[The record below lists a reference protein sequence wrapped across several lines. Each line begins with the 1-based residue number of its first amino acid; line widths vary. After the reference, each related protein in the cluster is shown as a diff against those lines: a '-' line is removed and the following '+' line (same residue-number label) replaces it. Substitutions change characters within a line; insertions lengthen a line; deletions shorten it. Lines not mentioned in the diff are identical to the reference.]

1 MTSVHPLDRLRV
13 GMRAVVRHRLDD
25 GLSDALGEV
34 VALDDT
40 SVSVATRRGVRVVPR
55 GAVVA
60 AKEVPPAPSR
70 RGAPHLAPSMGDLQR
85 VMVEGWPPTERAAL
99 GGWMLRAAGG
109 FTGRANSVLPLG
121 DPGLPLPEAVLAA
134 ERWYAERQLRPLFSL
149 YGPEGFAVGDDALGT
164 LLTGRGY
171 TDVNR
176 SVVMTASVRA
186 LQSAALPTSPPAVG
200 AAEVTIHAEATPSPA
215 WWAASDERRRSHR
228 GTAEAI
234 MAGSPRPG
242 VPLAG
247 AGRAGRGH
255 RARRVR
261 PRLGRRLR
269 RARRAR
275 LAAARAGH
283 RPRSAPPRRTQERA
297 ASRRRTCRWR
307 RRTRPPAGSTAAWAA
322 PRTTSTS
329 ISPRR
334 RARSRRRAGRSAGAA
349 HVVLG
354 DVVRAELRGADLPA
368 VLAED
373 AGHRHVEADVG

>member
-34 VALDDT
+34 VAMDDS

-55 GAVVA
+55 EAVVA

-70 RGAPHLAPSMGDLQR
+70 RGAPHLAPSMSDLQR

-176 SVVMTASVRA
+176 SVVMTASVQA
-186 LQSAALPTSPPAVG
+186 LQSATLTTSPPAVG
-200 AAEVTIHAEATPSPA
+200 AAEVTIHVEATPSPA
-215 WWAASDERRRSHR
+215 WWAASDERRRRHR

-234 MAGSPRPG
+234 MAGSPDQ
-242 VPLAG
+242 VFLLLA
-247 AGRAGRGH
+247 AGRAGRRPPRGS
-255 RARRVR
+255 RSPAPGPASSACTSPPARGGSGW
-261 PRLGRRLR
+261 P
-269 RARRAR
+269 
-275 LAAARAGH
+275 
-283 RPRSAPPRRTQERA
+283 PPSWAPPRRSAGAGDRVDV
-297 ASRRRTCRWR
+297 
-307 RRTRPPAGSTAAWAA
+307 PAGGGDERGRPRALPPPGLRHA
-322 PRTTSTS
+322 PRVRLS
-329 ISPRR
+329 
-334 RARSRRRAGRSAGAA
+334 RRAGGPPVSRAPAGQP
-349 HVVLG
+349 VQRTSSSG
-354 DVVRAELRGADLPA
+354 M
-368 VLAED
+368 
-373 AGHRHVEADVG
+373 

>member
-34 VALDDT
+34 VALDDS

-186 LQSAALPTSPPAVG
+186 LQSAARDDRPARGRRGGGDRPRGGDPLAGVVG
-200 AAEVTIHAEATPSPA
+200 GQRRAAPQAPGH
-215 WWAASDERRRSHR
+215 RRGDHGRL
-228 GTAEAI
+228 
-234 MAGSPRPG
+234 PRPG

-269 RARRAR
+269 RARRPR

-283 RPRSAPPRRTQERA
+283 RPHG
-297 ASRRRTCRWR
+297 RRRG
-307 RRTRPPAGSTAAWAA
+307 A
-322 PRTTSTS
+322 
-329 ISPRR
+329 R
-334 RARSRRRAGRSAGAA
+334 RARGIASTYLQVEATNEAARGLYRRLGCATHHEYVYLAAPEGQPVSRRPVSRCSA
-349 HVVLG
+349 
-354 DVVRAELRGADLPA
+354 RRPRGCSAC
-368 VLAED
+368 
-373 AGHRHVEADVG
+373 

>member
-55 GAVVA
+55 GDVVA

-99 GGWMLRAAGG
+99 GGWMLRAARG

-121 DPGLPLPEAVLAA
+121 DPGLPLTEAVLAA

-149 YGPEGFAVGDDALGT
+149 FGPEGFAVGDDALGT

-176 SVVMTASVRA
+176 SVVMTASVQT
-186 LQSAALPTSPPAVG
+186 LQSAALTTSPLAVG

-228 GTAEAI
+228 DTAEAI
-234 MAGSPRPG
+234 MAGCPDQVFLSLALDGQVVATARVAFARAWAGVFGVHVAPGSRRLGLATALVGAAAAHAGARGIASTYLQVEATNEAARGLYRRLGCATHHEYVYLAGPERPG
-242 VPLAG
+242 A
-247 AGRAGRGH
+247 
-255 RARRVR
+255 
-261 PRLGRRLR
+261 
-269 RARRAR
+269 
-275 LAAARAGH
+275 
-283 RPRSAPPRRTQERA
+283 
-297 ASRRRTCRWR
+297 
-307 RRTRPPAGSTAAWAA
+307 
-322 PRTTSTS
+322 
-329 ISPRR
+329 
-334 RARSRRRAGRSAGAA
+334 AGRSAGQP
-349 HVVLG
+349 VQRTSSSG
-354 DVVRAELRGADLPA
+354 M
-368 VLAED
+368 
-373 AGHRHVEADVG
+373 

>member
-34 VALDDT
+34 VALDDS

-85 VMVEGWPPTERAAL
+85 VMVEGWPPIERAAL

-121 DPGLPLPEAVLAA
+121 DPGLPLAEAVLAA

-176 SVVMTASVRA
+176 SVVLTASVRA
-186 LQSAALPTSPPAVG
+186 LQSAARATGPPAVG
-200 AAEVTIHAEATPSPA
+200 AAEVTVHAETTPSPA
-215 WWAASDERRRSHR
+215 WWAASDERRRRHR

-234 MAGSPRPG
+234 MAGSPDQVFLSLALGGQVVATARVAFARAWAGVFGVHVAPG
-242 VPLAG
+242 S
-247 AGRAGRGH
+247 R
-255 RARRVR
+255 
-261 PRLGRRLR
+261 RLGLATALMGAAAAHAEARGIASTYLQVEATNEAARGLYRRLGC
-269 RARRAR
+269 ATHHEYVY
-275 LAAARAGH
+275 LAAPEGQ
-283 RPRSAPPRRTQERA
+283 PVSRS
-297 ASRRRTCRWR
+297 
-307 RRTRPPAGSTAAWAA
+307 
-322 PRTTSTS
+322 
-329 ISPRR
+329 
-334 RARSRRRAGRSAGAA
+334 AGRSAGAA

-354 DVVRAELRGADLPA
+354 DVVGAELRGADLPA